1 MSNLYNLTKTLHTL
15 VQEKAKK
22 HGLEL
27 EIESD
32 TVIFMTDILNETKIN
47 YNENYISD
55 TGELMTINRTGTCI
69 AETISDDW
77 QFKIQA
83 DQIRQ
88 ILWVFR
94 DVLGTNPKHEYYS
107 QEFEAF
113 KERQLEEGD
122 DFDTKN
128 AICLGRYRVKKNFT
142 PKSQAEALC
151 QKWLGGLQPLV
162 NSEPE
167 TVLTE
172 LINVLEII

>member
-32 TVIFMTDILNETKIN
+32 TVIFMTDILN
-47 YNENYISD
+47 
-55 TGELMTINRTGTCI
+55 NRTGTCI

-151 QKWLGGLQPLV
+151 QKWLGGLQPLI

-172 LINVLEII
+172 LINIPRLLPLRGYYYFNWYFS